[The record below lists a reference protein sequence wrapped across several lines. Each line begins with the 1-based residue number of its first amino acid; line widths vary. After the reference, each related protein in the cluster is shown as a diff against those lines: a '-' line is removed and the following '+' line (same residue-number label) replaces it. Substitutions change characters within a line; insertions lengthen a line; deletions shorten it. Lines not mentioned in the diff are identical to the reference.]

1 MKQKIID
8 IKAHNFG
15 PISDLQADFTTGD
28 ILVVK
33 GGNASGKTSFIEGL
47 WDILRQQFPKCPL
60 KKGATEGY
68 YSVTITDGTTIEYN
82 AATGALTLTDA
93 NKEQMGKAVAKN
105 YLKSLVGDL
114 GGGFDIDTFIHTTA
128 AKPRREMLG
137 KLTGQSGSDIG
148 EIEKAQA
155 DYVAR
160 FNDRTEASQKLT
172 AQKAR
177 AVEYSPELAAKSPVD
192 AAELSRQK
200 SDIEAHNV
208 KFANAEIAHDQLI
221 EQFDEFPKTRASI
234 EADRLTVKNVYDSNA
249 AALKTDYETELAR
262 LKQKYEDDGNRLKTK
277 FEEDGKR
284 LTDRLTSLDDAEKQ
298 TAERL
303 SNAQKWLNDDANK
316 PKDTAAID
324 QQLQSLNADNEAIA
338 NAKRIALEHD
348 ELARLQEV
356 WNRKNEAVVIAEKA
370 KTAAIA
376 ACKLPAGLSFDE
388 SGEDLLLN
396 GMPLEKASKAE
407 KTIVALMLQ
416 LSQMGDLALVTC
428 DLSHL
433 DPDSM
438 DKVVAWLRAN
448 DLQAAIEIAPQV
460 RGNLGLH
467 VELIEEHLG
476 DKPQKDLF
484 S

>member
-148 EIEKAQA
+148 EIEKATA
-155 DYVAR
+155 DVDAKR
-160 FNDRTEASQKLT
+160 NDRTEANRLLT

-177 AVEYSPELAAKSPVD
+177 AVPFDAELAAKSPVD
-192 AAELSRQK
+192 AAELSAKK
-200 SDIEAHNV
+200 SEIQAHNV
-208 KFANAEIAHDQLI
+208 KYTNSETVKAGIEEQLR
-221 EQFDEFPKTRASI
+221 ELPKNKASI
-234 EADRLTVKNVYDSNA
+234 EADISTTKNA
-249 AALKTDYETELAR
+249 YEAELAR
-262 LKQKYEDDGNRLKTK
+262 LKAKFDDDN
-277 FEEDGKR
+277 KR
-284 LTDRLTSLDDAEKQ
+284 LNERLQNVETATKDA
-298 TAERL
+298 TERL
-303 SNAQKWLNDDANK
+303 SNAQKWLDDPANA
-316 PKDTAAID
+316 PKSTAEID
-324 QQLQSLNADNEAIA
+324 AQLQSLNADNEAIA
-338 NAKRIALEHD
+338 NAKRIALEHG
-348 ELARLQEV
+348 ELDRLQEI
-356 WNRKNEAVVIAEKA
+356 WNRKNEAVAVAEKA
-370 KTAAIA
+370 KTAAIS

>member
-177 AVEYSPELAAKSPVD
+177 AVPYDAELAAKSPVD
-192 AAELSRQK
+192 AADLSRQK
-200 SDIEAHNV
+200 SEIEAHNAKV
-208 KFANAEIAHDQLI
+208 DRANSGIGLI
-221 EQFDEFPKTRASI
+221 ENDLASYPETRASL
-234 EADRLTVKNVYDSNA
+234 EADKLTT
-249 AALKTDYETELAR
+249 KTDYETELAR
-262 LKQKYEDDGNRLKTK
+262 LKTNFDAAINRLDERIGKINESEIEAK
-277 FEEDGKR
+277 KRLEDGK
-284 LTDRLTSLDDAEKQ
+284 
-298 TAERL
+298 
-303 SNAQKWLNDDANK
+303 KWLSDPANK
-316 PKDTAAID
+316 PKDTEAIDTQLADLTVTNAAID
-324 QQLQSLNADNEAIA
+324 
-338 NAKRIALEHD
+338 NAKRLKAEAD
-348 ELARLQEV
+348 TLASLKTV
-356 WNRKNEAVVIAEKA
+356 ADKKEKA
-370 KTAAIA
+370 VTAARDAKLA
-376 ACKLPAGLSFDE
+376 AIKKAVLPAGLAFDPDSE
-388 SGEDLLLN
+388 TGLLLN
-396 GMPLEKASKAE
+396 GQPIERASSAELTIAALQCATRGTGALHWIHVDCKALDFVNFGAVCEWLKSQKWQALLEKPAQNESE
-407 KTIVALMLQ
+407 LPLQ
-416 LSQMGDLALVTC
+416 F
-428 DLSHL
+428 H
-433 DPDSM
+433 
-438 DKVVAWLRAN
+438 VV
-448 DLQAAIEIAPQV
+448 
-460 RGNLGLH
+460 
-467 VELIEEHLG
+467 
-476 DKPQKDLF
+476 
-484 S
+484 